1 MKKHQSYQAVF
12 SDIDGTL
19 LNDQHKIT
27 PHTEKAIKALMAQQ
41 IPFIP
46 VSARPPLAITPY
58 TAQLETDNA
67 IVCYGG
73 ALVLDQ
79 NLKPLYS
86 VTIENKYL
94 MELEE
99 QLKSLSHLSINY
111 YIGKDWFSND
121 LNNQWTINEGLITG
135 LQAVRKPENIADVH
149 KILVIGEANEIEHL
163 EKTLKNQFPQL
174 AIHRSKKEYL
184 EIMDKQATKS
194 NAIRFLE
201 KELNI
206 SSDKII
212 AFGDNFN
219 DIDMLQYAGLS
230 VAMGNAP
237 EEIKSIAKRVTASN
251 NEDGIALILD
261 EIF

>member
-27 PHTEKAIKALMAQQ
+27 PQTEKAIKALMAQQ

-67 IVCYGG
+67 IVCYSG

-121 LNNQWTINEGLITG
+121 INNQWTINEGQITG
-135 LQAVRKPENIADVH
+135 LQAVRKPKKMADVH

-184 EIMDKQATKS
+184 EIMNKQATKS

-237 EEIKSIAKRVTASN
+237 EEIKAIAKRVTASN
-251 NEDGIALILD
+251 NEDGIALILN